1 MRESCRALRGVGGG
15 GLHGRKG
22 GELAEKRQKFGFGES
37 EAELVGTK
45 MFLRRD
51 DDVHTGH
58 LMLMQAEE
66 GTQNTLYAVAFNG
79 ITAFFGH
86 SKTKTPVSEFFGAAG
101 EYDEILRVA
110 AFTSVVAGG
119 ILRPTGDAPFS
130 GPGQ

>member
-15 GLHGRKG
+15 GLRGRKD

-45 MFLRRD
+45 VLLRRD
-51 DDVHTGH
+51 DDVHAGH

-66 GTQNTLYAVAFNG
+66 GAQNTLYAVSGNG
-79 ITAFFGH
+79 IPAFFGH
-86 SKTKTPVSEFFGAAG
+86 SKTKTPVSEVFGAAG
-101 EYDEILRVA
+101 EYDEILRVE
-110 AFTSVVAGG
+110 AFSPVVAGG
-119 ILRPTGDAPFS
+119 VFRPTGDASFS

>member
-1 MRESCRALRGVGGG
+1 MRESCRALRGIGGG

-37 EAELVGTK
+37 EAELVGTQV
-45 MFLRRD
+45 LLGRD
-51 DDVHTGH
+51 DDVHAGH

-66 GTQNTLYAVAFNG
+66 GAQNPLYAVSGNG
-79 ITAFFGH
+79 IAAFFGH
-86 SKTKTPVSEFFGAAG
+86 SKTKTPVSEVFGAAG

-110 AFTSVVAGG
+110 AFSPVVAGG
-119 ILRPTGDAPFS
+119 VFRPTGDASFS

>member
-45 MFLRRD
+45 VFLRRD
-51 DDVHTGH
+51 DDVHAGH

-66 GTQNTLYAVAFNG
+66 GAKDTLDAVPFNG
-79 ITAFFGH
+79 VAAFFGH
-86 SKTKTPVSEFFGAAG
+86 SKTKTPVSEVFGAAG

-110 AFTSVVAGG
+110 AFSPVVTGG
-119 ILRPTGDAPFS
+119 VLRPAGDAPFS
-130 GPGQ
+130 RPGQ